1 MTLRR
6 HLWWLVRVEVAVIV
20 ALAVWFG
27 GQTEGSSENER
38 LIAILVVMVVWGGW
52 ERILAGR
59 GSARTGATEAVES
72 DTPPQVLKQ
81 VPLVRR
87 RLAEGLATLRTLS
100 VGRRGRYALPWY
112 LVLGPHGAGKSAL
125 LANSGIAVVGR
136 PPADEPTQAVNPVVT
151 NEALFF
157 DLTGAYVARSQL
169 ARPER
174 AGWRALIGELVG
186 KRRLL
191 PLNGVILAL
200 SPADLV
206 LADATERAE
215 IAAGIRARVT
225 DLEQSLRLSLPIY
238 VVLTKLDLTPGFVE
252 YFDRL
257 DVEQRLQAWGFSLSD
272 DRTAGQTGIEAF
284 GPSFDALIEDLKRR
298 QLDLLHRENDHRR
311 AAMILGFPAQ
321 LASLKSVTEEVLNAV
336 FEGRQGHR
344 PLLRGVYLT
353 SARQDLL
360 TIDRLMPAM
369 ADRFGLPSNAALPP
383 DLSNEESAFGWF
395 ITRPLRESILA
406 ESGLVLR
413 HKNPYRPRIA
423 AHWAM
428 GLATIAFCA
437 LVGAGIASAFGDSLR
452 QTRQISV
459 SLASEADRSGQ
470 SGLARDSEVLRTI
483 VTLEPIVPRT
493 FPPLPR
499 LRALDPHHVERLQRA
514 FGTAVHD
521 IVERRVLPRIAGLV
535 QARLLDPGTIGGTLE
550 SAIRSYRVLG
560 GISAPDA
567 ASLDRWLAA
576 DAQALLPGD
585 GADTAS
591 ERRLL
596 VSATRSELLGRR
608 YVLDIDRNLLAAAE
622 ARVAYPSEAR

>member
-6 HLWWLVRVEVAVIV
+6 HLWWLVRVEVAVILV
-20 ALAVWFG
+20 LAVWFG
-27 GQTEGSSENER
+27 GQVEGYSENER

-52 ERILAGR
+52 ERLLASR
-59 GSARTGATEAVES
+59 DSPRTGEPETPES
-72 DTPPQVLKQ
+72 DAPPQTTRQ
-81 VPLVRR
+81 APLVRR
-87 RLAEGLATLRTLS
+87 RMAEGLASLRGLPI
-100 VGRRGRYALPWY
+100 GRRGRYALPWY

-136 PPADEPTQAVNPVVT
+136 PPADEPTQAVNPIVT

-157 DLTGAYVARSQL
+157 DLAGTYVARSQL
-169 ARPER
+169 TRHEH

-191 PLNGVILAL
+191 PLNGVIVAL

-215 IAAGIRARVT
+215 LAAGIRARLA
-225 DLEQSLRLSLPIY
+225 DLEQSLRLNLPIY

-272 DRTAGQTGIEAF
+272 GHSASQDGIEAF

-298 QLDLLHRENDHRR
+298 QLDLLHRENDRRR

-336 FEGRQGHR
+336 FQSGRARR

-369 ADRFGLPSNAALPP
+369 ADRFGLPPNAALPP

-406 ESGLVLR
+406 ESGLVLH
-413 HKNPYRPRIA
+413 HKNPYRPRLA

-428 GLATIAFCA
+428 GLATIALCA
-437 LVGAGIASAFGDSLR
+437 LVGAGIASAFGNSLR
-452 QTRQISV
+452 QTRQIVV
-459 SLASEADRSGQ
+459 SLASATDRSGK

-483 VTLEPIVPRT
+483 VTLEPMVPQT

-499 LRALDPHHVERLQRA
+499 VRALDPHHVERLDRA
-514 FGTAVHD
+514 FGTAVHAV
-521 IVERRVLPRIAGLV
+521 VERRVLPRIVGLV
-535 QARLLDPGTIGGTLE
+535 QARLIDPDTTGGALE
-550 SAIRSYRVLG
+550 SAIRFYRVLG

-567 ASLDRWLAA
+567 ASLDRWLSA
-576 DAQALLPGD
+576 DALALLPGES
-585 GADTAS
+585 AEATS

-596 VSATRSELLGRR
+596 VDATRNELLGRR
-608 YVLDIDRNLLAAAE
+608 YVLGIDRDLLAAAE
-622 ARVAYPSEAR
+622 ARVTYPGETR